1 MEIRIGVQN
10 SPREVVLE
18 STESVAAI
26 SAAITS
32 ALDAGTTLSLKDER
46 GRTVLVPGAA
56 IAFVEIGA
64 EESRRVGFGGA
75 L

>member
-18 STESVAAI
+18 SNDSVADV
-26 SAAITS
+26 SAAVS
-32 ALDAGTTLSLKDER
+32 AALKGGTTLTLKDER

-56 IAFVEIGA
+56 IAFVEIGS
-64 EESRRVGFGGA
+64 EEKRGVGFGA

>member
-18 STESVAAI
+18 SADSVADV
-26 SAAITS
+26 SAAVS
-32 ALDAGTTLSLKDER
+32 AALKGGTTLSLKDER

-56 IAFVEIGA
+56 IAFVEIGS
-64 EESRRVGFGGA
+64 EEKRGVGFGA

>member
-18 STESVAAI
+18 STDSVADV
-26 SAAITS
+26 SAAVS
-32 ALDAGTTLSLKDER
+32 AALKGGDTLSLKDER

-64 EESRRVGFGGA
+64 EEKGRVGFGA
-75 L
+75 R

>member
-1 MEIRIGVQN
+1 VEIRIGVQN

-18 STESVAAI
+18 STDSVADV
-26 SAAITS
+26 SAAVS
-32 ALDAGTTLSLKDER
+32 AALKGGTTLTLKDER

-56 IAFVEIGA
+56 IAFVEIGS
-64 EESRRVGFGGA
+64 EEKRGVGFGA

>member
-18 STESVAAI
+18 SNDSVADV
-26 SAAITS
+26 SAAVS
-32 ALDAGTTLSLKDER
+32 AALKGGTTLSLKDER

-56 IAFVEIGA
+56 IAFVEIGS
-64 EESRRVGFGGA
+64 EEKRGVGFGA

>member
-18 STESVAAI
+18 STDSVADV
-26 SAAITS
+26 SAAVS
-32 ALDAGTTLSLKDER
+32 AALKGGTTLTLKDER

-56 IAFVEIGA
+56 IAFVEIGS
-64 EESRRVGFGGA
+64 EEKRGVGFGA

>member
-18 STESVAAI
+18 STESVADV
-26 SAAITS
+26 SAAVS
-32 ALDAGTTLSLKDER
+32 AALKGGTTLTLKDER

-56 IAFVEIGA
+56 IAFVEIGS
-64 EESRRVGFGGA
+64 EEKRGVGFGA